1 MRRIALILV
10 ALMISAPVLTAQQ
23 TSPRFEVA
31 SVKPN
36 TGADLGITFGPTP
49 AEGINLINRPLES
62 VVRYAFGVQP
72 FRLLGLPAWTFDER
86 FDINARASQ
95 AISDDDRKAML
106 RSLLT
111 DRFGLKA
118 HFEKRDQPVY
128 VLTRVRTDAPGLKPR
143 PDCAVWRLATEA
155 AARIRQP
162 VG

>member
-23 TSPRFEVA
+23 TSPGFEVA

-95 AISDDDRKAML
+95 AISDDDRKAMTNGCAGAKTSSRLWRCGGL
-106 RSLLT
+106 RRRRQRESGS
-111 DRFGLKA
+111 RSVEHAGYAFG
-118 HFEKRDQPVY
+118 PIGGG
-128 VLTRVRTDAPGLKPR
+128 DAVQSR
-143 PDCAVWRLATEA
+143 WQCRE
-155 AARIRQP
+155 Q
-162 VG
+162 